1 MFGYATDETEECM
14 PLTVVLA
21 HAMNRKISDLRW
33 KSDPGHNV
41 GITDGSSVFTCSFF
55 ISFYSDVTAH
65 CGGLGQTPR
74 PRSPASTT
82 SRMELAS
89 PPGII
94 RRSSWNYF
102 GFICLQG
109 PHCCRLHP
117 ALWEGHPGG
126 SEEGHHGEGC
136 AGHHPQAVHY
146 PRDQVPHQPL
156 RQLCDRR

>member
-33 KSDPGHNV
+33 KSDPDHNV
-41 GITDGSSVFTCSFF
+41 WHNWWPLVFTCSFF
-55 ISFYSDVTAH
+55 ISFYSDVTVH

-126 SEEGHHGEGC
+126 SEEGHHGESG
-136 AGHHPQAVHY
+136 ADHHPQAVHY
-146 PRDQVPHQPL
+146 PRDQVPH
-156 RQLCDRR
+156 